1 MKGNRSRF
9 DAADIA
15 AAACG
20 WIIIAAVAATPGFIF
35 HDDRLTTLLVAVGVV
50 IGGGWAWLRLR

>member
-1 MKGNRSRF
+1 MMGSRSRF

-20 WIIIAAVAATPGFIF
+20 WIIIVAIAATPGFLF
-35 HDDRLTTLLVAVGVV
+35 HDGQLTTLLVAVGTVV
-50 IGGGWAWLRLR
+50 GGGWAWLRLR